1 MAPYPRAYI
10 LFAALTLRRVADVYL
25 FSACCRK
32 LLLPSSVTASNA
44 ALTWDAFAMNA
55 DFSNA
60 DMTSAVVNGVD
71 FSGANLRGEC
81 NEFVSNMSLIQW
93 KFGCNL

>member
-44 ALTWDAFAMNA
+44 ALTWDV
-55 DFSNA
+55 DY
-60 DMTSAVVNGVD
+60 TSADIN
-71 FSGANLRGEC
+71 NLAG
-81 NEFVSNMSLIQW
+81 
-93 KFGCNL
+93 